1 MFPKIKRLL
10 SICGGY
16 LKELWGRMCGM
27 PTLFAFLTLLQVL
40 MGSLMILHLRM
51 EMPLL
56 LWLGGYIA
64 STAIL
69 PQRWW
74 RIAWTSLIV
83 LLSALLFIYE
93 YYLLT
98 EYGTLLTQTVL
109 LQYYTP
115 CADDVCRSLLPWS
128 MPMHTLLEAIGLL
141 CGISLVT
148 WSTRKGWGV
157 LFMLLL
163 LLISGIPHTSKLSP
177 IVAGGI
183 SNHEAYTLAHEYNMM
198 SRYVATTLGVFTN
211 QKRYD

>member
-16 LKELWGRMCGM
+16 LKELWGRMRSM

-40 MGSLMILHLRM
+40 MGS
-51 EMPLL
+51 P
-56 LWLGGYIA
+56 
-64 STAIL
+64 AIL